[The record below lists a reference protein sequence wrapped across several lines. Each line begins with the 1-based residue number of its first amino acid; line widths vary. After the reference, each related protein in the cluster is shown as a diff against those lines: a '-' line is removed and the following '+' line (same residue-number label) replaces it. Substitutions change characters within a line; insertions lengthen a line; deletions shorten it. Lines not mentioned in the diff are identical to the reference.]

1 MLFGPDVR
9 EWLSDTH
16 PSHFI
21 SNIVEK
27 LDLTEIYKSY
37 EKYVDEKAER
47 KKERKKENDF
57 WMEENGENLERRLP
71 SIQTEN
77 QYLKLFQ
84 PVVIRRITTPE

>member
-1 MLFGPDVR
+1 MLFGPDVC

-47 KKERKKENDF
+47 KKERKKMTSG
-57 WMEENGENLERRLP
+57 WKRTAR
-71 SIQTEN
+71 T
-77 QYLKLFQ
+77 
-84 PVVIRRITTPE
+84 